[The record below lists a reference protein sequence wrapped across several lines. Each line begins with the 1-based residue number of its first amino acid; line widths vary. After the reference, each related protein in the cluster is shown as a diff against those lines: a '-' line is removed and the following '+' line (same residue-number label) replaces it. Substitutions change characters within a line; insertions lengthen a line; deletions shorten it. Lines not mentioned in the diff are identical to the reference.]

1 MGVVSESLRINE
13 IFHSIQGE
21 STWAGCPCVFV
32 RLTGC
37 PLRCSYCD
45 TEYAFREGT
54 SRPLED
60 VVQEVHAIG
69 CPLVEVTGGEPLAQR
84 ACAPLVTRLLDL
96 GHTVL
101 VETSGAMDTSVL
113 DARTHVI
120 LDVKTPGSGE
130 HARNLASNLA
140 RLRPHDEVKFVIT
153 DRADYDFAKSM
164 VAEHALAERCR
175 AVLLSPVFEQAKGLE
190 ILGARALAPR
200 TLAGWMIA
208 DRLPARMNLQL
219 HKFIWEP
226 STRGV

>member
-1 MGVVSESLRINE
+1 MSESLRINE

-37 PLRCSYCD
+37 PLRCAYCD
-45 TEYAFREGT
+45 TEYAFREGV

-60 VVQEVHAIG
+60 VVREVNAVG

-84 ACAPLVTRLLDL
+84 ACAALVSRLLDL

-113 DARTHVI
+113 DPRTHII

-130 HARNLASNLA
+130 HARNLAANLD
-140 RLRPHDEVKFVIT
+140 RLRPHDEVKFVVT

-164 VAEHALAERCR
+164 MAKHRLPERCR

-190 ILGARALAPR
+190 ILGASALAPR
-200 TLAGWMIA
+200 TLAEWMLA
-208 DRLPARMNLQL
+208 DRLGARMNLQL
-219 HKFIWEP
+219 HKFIWAP

>member
-21 STWAGCPCVFV
+21 STWAGSPCVFV
-32 RLTGC
+32 RLAGC
-37 PLRCSYCD
+37 PLRCTYCD
-45 TEYAFREGT
+45 TEYAFREGV

-84 ACAPLVTRLLDL
+84 ACPALVQRLLDL

-101 VETSGAMDTSVL
+101 IETSGAMDTSVL
-113 DARTHVI
+113 DARTRVI

-130 HARNLASNLA
+130 HARNLASNLE
-140 RLRPHDEVKFVIT
+140 RLRPHDEVKFVVT
-153 DRADYDFAKSM
+153 DRRDYDFAK
-164 VAEHALAERCR
+164 AAIAQHRLAERCR
-175 AVLLSPVFEQAKGLE
+175 AVLLSPVFEQARGLE

-200 TLAGWMIA
+200 TLAEWMLA

>member
-1 MGVVSESLRINE
+1 MSESLRINE

-32 RLTGC
+32 RLAGC
-37 PLRCSYCD
+37 PLRCTYCD
-45 TEYAFREGT
+45 TEYAFREGA

-60 VVQEVHAIG
+60 VAREVHATG

-84 ACAPLVTRLLDL
+84 ACAALVARLLDL
-96 GHTVL
+96 GHVVL
-101 VETSGAMDTSVL
+101 VETSGAIDTSAL
-113 DARTHVI
+113 DPRTHVI

-130 HARNLASNLA
+130 HARNLDSNLE
-140 RLRPHDEVKFVIT
+140 RLRPHDEVKFVVT
-153 DRADYDFAKSM
+153 DRADYDFAKATM
-164 VAEHALAERCR
+164 AKHRLAERCR

-200 TLAGWMIA
+200 TLAEWMLA

>member
-1 MGVVSESLRINE
+1 MGVVSDSLRINE

-84 ACAPLVTRLLDL
+84 ACATLVLQLLDL

-113 DARTHVI
+113 DPRTHII

-130 HARNLASNLA
+130 HARNLASNISH
-140 RLRPHDEVKFVIT
+140 LRPHDEVKFVIT

-164 VAEHALAERCR
+164 MAEHGLADRCR

-190 ILGARALAPR
+190 ILGARALSPR
-200 TLAGWMIA
+200 TLAEWMLA

>member
-1 MGVVSESLRINE
+1 MSESLRVNE

-37 PLRCSYCD
+37 PLRCTYCD

-54 SRPLED
+54 SRPLEEL
-60 VVQEVHAIG
+60 VQEVHAIG
-69 CPLVEVTGGEPLAQR
+69 CPIVEVTGGEPLAQR
-84 ACAPLVTRLLDL
+84 ACVTLVRRLLDL

-113 DARTHVI
+113 DPRAHII

-130 HARNLASNLA
+130 HARNLASNLE
-140 RLRPHDEVKFVIT
+140 RIRPHDEVKFVVT
-153 DRADYDFAKSM
+153 DRADYEFAK
-164 VAEHALAERCR
+164 AAIAAHRLAERCR

-200 TLAGWMIA
+200 TLAEWMLA

>member
-1 MGVVSESLRINE
+1 MSESLRINE

-32 RLTGC
+32 RLAGC
-37 PLRCSYCD
+37 PLRCTYCD
-45 TEYAFREGT
+45 TEYAFREGA

-60 VVQEVHAIG
+60 VVREAHAIG

-84 ACAPLVTRLLDL
+84 ACATLVARLLDL

-101 VETSGAMDTSVL
+101 VETSGAIDTSVL
-113 DARTHVI
+113 DPRTHVI

-130 HARNLASNLA
+130 RARNLDSNLE
-140 RLRPHDEVKFVIT
+140 RLRPHDEVKFVVT
-153 DRADYDFAKSM
+153 DRADYDFAKATM
-164 VAEHALAERCR
+164 AKHRLVERCR

-200 TLAGWMIA
+200 TLAEWMLA

>member
-1 MGVVSESLRINE
+1 MGVVSGSLRINE

-21 STWAGCPCVFV
+21 SSWAGCPCVFV

-54 SRPLED
+54 SRPIED
-60 VVQEVHAIG
+60 VVQDVHAIG
-69 CPLVEVTGGEPLAQR
+69 CPLVEVTGGEPLAQG
-84 ACAPLVTRLLDL
+84 ACATLVQRLLDL

-113 DARTHVI
+113 DPRTHII

-130 HARNLASNLA
+130 HARTLASNLA

-153 DRADYDFAKSM
+153 DRADYDFAKSAI
-164 VAEHALAERCR
+164 AEHSLADRCR
-175 AVLLSPVFEQAKGLE
+175 AVLLSPVFEQARGLE

-200 TLAGWMIA
+200 TLSEWMLA
-208 DRLPARMNLQL
+208 DRLRARLNLQL

>member
-1 MGVVSESLRINE
+1 MSESLRINE

-60 VVQEVHAIG
+60 VVQDVHAIG
-69 CPLVEVTGGEPLAQR
+69 CALVEVTGGEPLAQR
-84 ACAPLVTRLLDL
+84 ACATLVRRLLDL

-140 RLRPHDEVKFVIT
+140 RLRPHDEVKFVVT

-164 VAEHALAERCR
+164 IAEHALAERCR

-190 ILGARALAPR
+190 ILGARARAPR
-200 TLAGWMIA
+200 TLAEGMIA

-226 STRGV
+226 SARGV

>member
-21 STWAGCPCVFV
+21 SSWAGCPCVFV

-37 PLRCSYCD
+37 PLRCTYCD

-54 SRPLED
+54 SRTVED
-60 VVQEVHAIG
+60 VVREVHSIG

-84 ACAPLVTRLLDL
+84 ACPALVRRLLDL
-96 GHTVL
+96 GHVVL
-101 VETSGAMDTSVL
+101 VETSGAVDTSAL
-113 DARTHVI
+113 DPRAHVI

-130 HARNLASNLA
+130 RARNLASNLD
-140 RLRPHDEVKFVIT
+140 RLRPHDEVKFVVT
-153 DRADYDFAKSM
+153 DRADYDFAK
-164 VAEHALAERCR
+164 ATIAQHRLAERCR

-200 TLAGWMIA
+200 TLAEWMLE

-226 STRGV
+226 LTRGV

>member
-21 STWAGCPCVFV
+21 SSWAGCPCVFV

-37 PLRCSYCD
+37 PLRCTYCD

-60 VVQEVHAIG
+60 VVNEVHAIG

-84 ACAPLVTRLLDL
+84 ACATLVQRLLDL

-113 DARTHVI
+113 DPRTHII

-140 RLRPHDEVKFVIT
+140 RLRPHDEVKFVVT
-153 DRADYDFAKSM
+153 DRADYDFAKSTI
-164 VAEHALAERCR
+164 AEHALADRCR
-175 AVLLSPVFEQAKGLE
+175 AVLLSPVFEQSKGLE

-200 TLAGWMIA
+200 TLAEWMLA

-226 STRGV
+226 LTRGV